1 MISDEGINLLRIAVI
16 KQAVHDY
23 KCALRYRSTRE
34 IVKLEQFF
42 LYDLGVWCSLN
53 GQCIIDE
60 IRKQVN
66 NHSGRE
72 TI

>member
-34 IVKLEQFF
+34 IVKLERFF
-42 LYDLGVWCSLN
+42 LDDLGAWCNLD

-60 IRKQVN
+60 IRKQVKEN
-66 NHSGRE
+66 A
-72 TI
+72 